1 MYASSLKSPPLE
13 ESPVNHTNNCYDTT
27 DGFNIEQP
35 FLVRLLAAFEEPAS
49 DQKYELDESK
59 YTNEPREKQTTKGLK
74 HKSSRGLIVW
84 AKEQE
89 IKI

>member
-1 MYASSLKSPPLE
+1 MLMLKVKILAR
-13 ESPVNHTNNCYDTT
+13 
-27 DGFNIEQP
+27 EQGRVGKMQIWK
-35 FLVRLLAAFEEPAS
+35 FRIRS
-49 DQKYELDESK
+49 KYESK